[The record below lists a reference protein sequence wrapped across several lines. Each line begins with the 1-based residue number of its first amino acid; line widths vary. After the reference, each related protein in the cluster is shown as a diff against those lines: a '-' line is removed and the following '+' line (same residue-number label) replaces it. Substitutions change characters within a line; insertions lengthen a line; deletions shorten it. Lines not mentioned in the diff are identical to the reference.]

1 MHGSA
6 LIFFFLF
13 VVVLVMTYLAI
24 RRQWA
29 GPVTVSVSSVIASVL
44 TMALF
49 SLAQGNSPIHAI
61 LVGVVVGTVFS
72 GALLAI
78 AWYFHSGEL
87 RAQYMREQMYQPD
100 DSPAEDNYQ

>member
-6 LIFFFLF
+6 LIFFFIF
-13 VVVLVMTYLAI
+13 VVVLVVTYLAI

-29 GPVTVSVSSVIASVL
+29 GPVTVSVSSVIGSIL
-44 TMALF
+44 SMILF

-61 LVGVVVGTVFS
+61 LVGIVVGFVFS

-87 RAQYMREQMYQPD
+87 RAQYMSQQAYRPD
-100 DSPAEDNYQ
+100 ESPAEDDYQ